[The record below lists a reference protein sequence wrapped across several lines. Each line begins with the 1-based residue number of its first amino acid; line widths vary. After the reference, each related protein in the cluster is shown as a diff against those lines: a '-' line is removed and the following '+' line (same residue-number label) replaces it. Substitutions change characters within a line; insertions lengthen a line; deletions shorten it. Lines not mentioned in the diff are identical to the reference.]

1 MPKGRIIEIYGSE
14 SSGKTTIALQIA
26 AEAQKNGGQIAMI
39 DAEHALDPIYARAL
53 GIDTNNLIVSQPDNG
68 EMELEIARSII
79 KVRIYRCFNNR
90 FSSSISTKS

>member
-39 DAEHALDPIYARAL
+39 DAEH
-53 GIDTNNLIVSQPDNG
+53 V
-68 EMELEIARSII
+68 EIM
-79 KVRIYRCFNNR
+79 
-90 FSSSISTKS
+90 T